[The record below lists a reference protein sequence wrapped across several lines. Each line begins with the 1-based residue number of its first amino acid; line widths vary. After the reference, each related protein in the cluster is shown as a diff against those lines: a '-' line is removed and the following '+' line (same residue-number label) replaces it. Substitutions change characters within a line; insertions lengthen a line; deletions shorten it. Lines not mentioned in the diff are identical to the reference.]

1 MTPHDTVRS
10 RRTAILTA
18 ASGEMHRARRR
29 RVRNARIAT
38 ATLVASI
45 GVVAAMLLPRGATT
59 LHEQRTLAIDF
70 ASVAAR
76 PTTIDF
82 AVVDSSPVPVLDT
95 LTDLEAEQALAES
108 GYCVRILRVEN
119 RPLLVDCGTGGVA
132 ILR

>member
-1 MTPHDTVRS
+1 MDRP
-10 RRTAILTA
+10 
-18 ASGEMHRARRR
+18 
-29 RVRNARIAT
+29 
-38 ATLVASI
+38 
-45 GVVAAMLLPRGATT
+45 GVVVRRFVVRVARLRGDQAHPTQPMVDASVHRERGAGEHARHRT